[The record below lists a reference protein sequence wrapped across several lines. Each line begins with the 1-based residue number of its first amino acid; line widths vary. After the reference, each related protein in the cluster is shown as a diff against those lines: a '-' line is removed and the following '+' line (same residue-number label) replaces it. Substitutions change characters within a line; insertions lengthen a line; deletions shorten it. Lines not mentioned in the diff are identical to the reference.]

1 MGLSENP
8 EIQILAEMV
17 MNLQLFDHIIGSKG
31 RRYVITNY
39 FSNLEN
45 NFFRILLVYFYFLF
59 SADYPLLVGGHT
71 LKAE

>member
-45 NFFRILLVYFYFLF
+45 NFFRFLLVYFYF
-59 SADYPLLVGGHT
+59 
-71 LKAE
+71 